1 MSLVDAEGPGA
12 SDGPQLRAQ
21 LRLNFLKCLSLLE
34 GQSCEI
40 QFYDKSI
47 TTKTVYEG
55 SDRDILQ
62 FCVGNLTTPAG
73 HYNSAVVRANDVDSM
88 TFYVDKIKEKF
99 EEN

>member
-1 MSLVDAEGPGA
+1 MSLADAEGSGV

-47 TTKTVYEG
+47 SAKTVYEG

-62 FCVGNLTTPAG
+62 FCLGNLTTPTG
-73 HYNSAVVRANDVDSM
+73 HSNSAIVRAYDVDSM
-88 TFYVDKIKEKF
+88 TFSVDKIKEKF